1 MDMIPPSLQQQNQDI
16 QNNVNQPA
24 PSQPPSPSMGG
35 QQAPSFAPPP
45 QPDIDVQHDTMF
57 GRAAKALMG
66 NTTSY
71 SVDENGKTVA
81 TETPQKPGQFW
92 KSILAAAVL
101 GGAAGGEAHARNSS
115 GGFMNGLV
123 AGGAS
128 EIADQRQQDM
138 LKRQQAEQEF
148 QRQQEATKS
157 QREARAFETQEKVR
171 QAQIAQANAETLRTN
186 MLTQGENYATHSK
199 VADAGKQHFADYDA
213 AGLQPV
219 FKNIPESE
227 MHQTIQNR
235 QGASAFDW
243 EPAGVKISKDAQ
255 GQPTYE
261 YTYSAYDPKGKVPV
275 SAGTIEQWKKD
286 GMDKFYPELFNI
298 LKPGKELGAQEYIEL
313 KKTDSKLF
321 NDQMVRDKANRDN
334 AEGIAR
340 VNLQNAE
347 AAHALAES
355 SKARFE
361 LSQAKEG
368 KTQQQAFSIAL
379 QNLNDAGG
387 DFTKLAPKDKILIGE
402 STQRMMGPLTQEIAQ
417 ANQMGDFGT
426 AHKLMLELDQMRSLS
441 TQAMFGA
448 KPEAKPSGMVSNP
461 NIPKNRYDVGQI
473 DKAVDLAKS
482 MPKEQAVA
490 AINSAST
497 YSEAEKLAII
507 DAIKNPKAP
516 TFGDKMSDVVQ
527 NSPNIK

>member
-1 MDMIPPSLQQQNQDI
+1 MDMIPPSLQQQNQDV

-24 PSQPPSPSMGG
+24 PAAQPGPNMGG
-35 QQAPSFAPPP
+35 SQAPSLAPPQ
-45 QPDIDVQHDTMF
+45 QPDINVQHDTMF

-81 TETPQKPGQFW
+81 TETPQKPGSFW

-101 GGAAGGEAHARNSS
+101 GGAAGSDAHARNPN
-115 GGFMNGLV
+115 GGFLNGLV

-128 EIADQRQQDM
+128 DIADQRQQDQ

-148 QRQQEATKS
+148 QREQEAQKG

-186 MLTQGENYATHSK
+186 MLTQGENYTTHSK
-199 VADAGKQHFADYDA
+199 VADAGKQHFSDYDA
-213 AGLQPV
+213 AGLQPI

-227 MHQTIQNR
+227 MKETMANR
-235 QGASAFDW
+235 PGASAFDW
-243 EPAGVKISKDAQ
+243 EPTGVKINKDAN
-255 GQPTYE
+255 GNPTYE

-298 LKPGKELGAQEYIEL
+298 LKPGKELNAQEYIEL

-321 NDQMVRDKANRDN
+321 GDQLVRDKAQRETDESK
-334 AEGIAR
+334 AKIA
-340 VNLQNAE
+340 LQNAE
-347 AAHALAES
+347 AAHALAER
-355 SKARFE
+355 SKAFFE
-361 LSQAKEG
+361 LNQMKEG

-417 ANQMGDFGT
+417 ANQMGDFDT

-441 TQAMFGA
+441 TQAMFGT
-448 KPEAKPSGMVSNP
+448 KPEVKPSGPTSD
-461 NIPKNRYDVGQI
+461 PKIKDRYDVGQI
-473 DKAVDLAKS
+473 DKAIDLAKS
-482 MPKEQAVA
+482 MPKEQAIANIKA
-490 AINSAST
+490 AYS

-507 DAIKNPKAP
+507 EAIENPKPP
-516 TFGDKMSDVVQ
+516 TFGDKMSDAVQ
-527 NSPNIK
+527 NTPYIK